1 MAKPAPPRT
10 ERRFR
15 GFEPASA
22 LLKERIR
29 AAGETRGFAV
39 TRLLTA
45 WAEIVGP
52 DLARVT
58 RPVKVSY
65 PRDGFGAT
73 LTLLVRSAHA
83 PMVEMEK
90 PRLIGKV
97 NACYGYAAIS
107 RVVLTQTAPT
117 GFDGG
122 QADFAAI
129 PKAPAP
135 PDPKVEAEAANM
147 ATGTED
153 EGLRRALE
161 SLTRNYLTRMAQ
173 SKKGS

>member
-1 MAKPAPPRT
+1 MAKPAPPRF
-10 ERRFR
+10 ERRVR
-15 GFEPASA
+15 GFEPASN
-22 LLKERIR
+22 LLRDRIR
-29 AAGETRGFAV
+29 KAGETRGFAI

-45 WAEIVGP
+45 WSEIVGP

-90 PRLIGKV
+90 PRLIDKV

-107 RVVLTQTAPT
+107 RVTLTQTAPT

-122 QADFAAI
+122 RADFAAE
-129 PKAPAP
+129 PRMPPP
-135 PDPKVEAEAANM
+135 PDPKVEAEAAQV
-147 ATGTED
+147 ATGTQD

-161 SLTRNYLTRMAQ
+161 SLTRNYLTRLAQ